1 MPALAPLSFEPN
13 RGQMEGGA
21 QFIARGAGYHLE
33 LDGSGSKM
41 VLRSG
46 GKSAEL
52 RTVLLGSN
60 TKVELRGDAAL
71 PGHSAY
77 FRGND
82 RSRWITGIPTYR
94 QVKASGVYPGIDVV
108 YHGNQSQL
116 EYDFVVHP
124 GANPARIHL
133 QFDGATGLRT
143 DSEGNLIVATA
154 AGDLV
159 EHRPVMYQ
167 TIAGVR
173 QSVAG
178 SFRVTGR
185 NQAGFTVG
193 QYDADQTLTI
203 DPVLV
208 YSSFLGGLDTDEGH
222 AIATDSSGNTYMVGI
237 TFSTKAGD
245 SDVLLRKISPDG
257 TTTIYIADLGGSDN
271 DYGNGIGVDVNGFVT
286 IGGRTRSTDFPVAN
300 AFQTQNYGVNNA
312 FVARI
317 DPAATTLIYSTY
329 IGGSND
335 DRGYA
340 LTLDR
345 QGSAYL
351 TGIVTSDDFPASN
364 GAFQRSRR
372 GGTDAFVCKFALDG
386 TAVYA
391 TLLGGQSDDTANG
404 VAVDANGN
412 AYVVGDTASDGF
424 PQANAPFQHSRHG
437 GLDGFV
443 SEISADGT
451 QLLFSTF
458 IGGSGDDS
466 CGGVAV
472 DLAGNVY
479 VVGST
484 TSDKDFNLPGKSYN
498 TGFNGGA
505 SDIFVAK
512 YTPNG
517 QNLAWT
523 TFLGSHGGDYGN
535 AIATDANGN
544 VYIAGDTDSDQYPVT
559 DDATQ
564 GRRAANVD
572 AVLSVLDTNGQNLLY
587 STFYGGRGDDSALGI
602 AVDAFSQVYLTGST
616 DSSDLPIRQAVQAQP
631 GGGSSDAFLAKIS
644 VYGSAIPGSTPSSD
658 PAPLAVTGTSAA
670 TRASVF
676 GRQMIAP
683 AGQFDREAQT
693 MRNGAIA
700 PARNGAIA
708 PESVR
713 QFQPAKRRVINR

>member
-1 MPALAPLSFEPN
+1 MGP
-13 RGQMEGGA
+13 
-21 QFIARGAGYHLE
+21 Y
-33 LDGSGSKM
+33 
-41 VLRSG
+41 
-46 GKSAEL
+46 
-52 RTVLLGSN
+52 
-60 TKVELRGDAAL
+60 DAA
-71 PGHSAY
+71 
-77 FRGND
+77 
-82 RSRWITGIPTYR
+82 
-94 QVKASGVYPGIDVV
+94 Q
-108 YHGNQSQL
+108 
-116 EYDFVVHP
+116 
-124 GANPARIHL
+124 
-133 QFDGATGLRT
+133 
-143 DSEGNLIVATA
+143 
-154 AGDLV
+154 
-159 EHRPVMYQ
+159 M
-167 TIAGVR
+167 
-173 QSVAG
+173 
-178 SFRVTGR
+178 
-185 NQAGFTVG
+185 
-193 QYDADQTLTI
+193 LTI

-222 AIATDSSGNTYMVGI
+222 AIAADSAGNTYMVGI

-257 TTTIYIADLGGSDN
+257 MTTVYIADLGGSDN

-286 IGGRTRSTDFPVAN
+286 VGGRTRSTDFPVSN
-300 AFQTQNYGVNNA
+300 AFQSQNYGVNNA
-312 FVARI
+312 FVARL

-351 TGIVTSDDFPASN
+351 TGIVTSDDFPTSN

-372 GGTDAFVCKFALDG
+372 GGTDAFVCKFATDG
-386 TAVYA
+386 TAVYS

-412 AYVVGDTASDGF
+412 AFVVGDTASDSF

-472 DLAGNVY
+472 DPGGNVY

-484 TSDKDFNLPGKSYN
+484 TSDKDFNLPGRSFN

-559 DDATQ
+559 GDATQ
-564 GRRAANVD
+564 ARRAANVD
-572 AVLSVLDTNGQNLLY
+572 AVLSVLDTNGQNLVY
-587 STFYGGRGDDSALGI
+587 STFFGGRGDDSALGI

-616 DSSDLPIRQAVQAQP
+616 DSSDLPIRQAVQSLP

-658 PAPLAVTGTSAA
+658 PAPTAAVGSSTLSGA
-670 TRASVF
+670 RAF
-676 GRQMIAP
+676 GREMIAP
-683 AGQFDREAQT
+683 VEAGRFDREAQPVT
-693 MRNGAIA
+693 SGAIT
-700 PARNGAIA
+700 PR
-708 PESVR
+708 SVR
-713 QFQPAKRRVINR
+713 QSQPPQRRTINR